1 MSKHQP
7 ALLGG
12 LFIGVL
18 SALPGVNIANCCC
31 LWVLAGGALVVY
43 LQQQRIPEPVE
54 TADAVIGGLLAGVLG
69 AIIYTILTVII
80 VSAGGAMWMDQI
92 RGALDANPEIPAET
106 RDMLLRLFEGRNFII
121 IGLVINLP
129 LYAVFSMVGSLIGLA
144 IFRKKTPPVVLQG

>member
-69 AIIYTILTVII
+69 AIVMSVLTLII
-80 VSAGGAMWMDQI
+80 FSAGGALWMDQF
-92 RGALDANPEIPAET
+92 RTALDNPEIPAET
-106 RDMLLRLFEGRNFII
+106 RDMLLRLFEGRNFIVL
-121 IGLVINLP
+121 GLVINLP

>member
-1 MSKHQP
+1 
-7 ALLGG
+7 

-69 AIIYTILTVII
+69 AIVMSVLTLII
-80 VSAGGAMWMDQI
+80 FSAGGALWMDQF
-92 RGALDANPEIPAET
+92 RTALDNPEIPAET
-106 RDMLLRLFEGRNFII
+106 RDMLLRLFEGRNFIVL
-121 IGLVINLP
+121 GLVINLP

>member
-69 AIIYTILTVII
+69 AIVMSVLTLII
-80 VSAGGAMWMDQI
+80 FSAGGALWMDQF
-92 RGALDANPEIPAET
+92 RTALDNPEIPAET
-106 RDMLLRLFEGRNFII
+106 RDMLLRLFEGRNFIVL
-121 IGLVINLP
+121 GLVINLP

-144 IFRKKTPPVVLQG
+144 IFRKKTPPPAQG

>member
-69 AIIYTILTVII
+69 AIIMSVLTLII
-80 VSAGGAMWMDQI
+80 FSAGGALWMDQF
-92 RGALDANPEIPAET
+92 RTALDNPEIPAET
-106 RDMLLRLFEGRNFII
+106 RDMLLRLFEGRNFIVL
-121 IGLVINLP
+121 GLVINLP

>member
-43 LQQQRIPEPVE
+43 LQQQRMPEPVE
-54 TADAVIGGLLAGVLG
+54 TADAVIGGLLAGALG

-106 RDMLLRLFEGRNFII
+106 RDMLLRLFEGRNFLV

-144 IFRKKTPPVVLQG
+144 IFRKKTPPPAQG

>member
-69 AIIYTILTVII
+69 AIVMSVLTLII
-80 VSAGGAMWMDQI
+80 FSAGGALWMDQF
-92 RGALDANPEIPAET
+92 RTALDNPEIPPET
-106 RDMLLRLFEGRNFII
+106 RDMLLRFFEGRNFIVL
-121 IGLVINLP
+121 GLVINLP

>member
-12 LFIGVL
+12 VFIGVL
-18 SALPGVNIANCCC
+18 SALPGVNVANCCC

-54 TADAVIGGLLAGVLG
+54 TADAVIGGLIAGALG
-69 AIIYTILTVII
+69 ALIYMVLTLII

-92 RGALDANPEIPAET
+92 RSALDANPEIPAET
-106 RDMLLRLFEGRNFII
+106 RDMLLRLFEGRNFFV

-144 IFRKKTPPVVLQG
+144 IFRKKTPPPAPQG

>member
-12 LFIGVL
+12 VFIGVL
-18 SALPGVNIANCCC
+18 SALPGVNVANCCC

-54 TADAVIGGLLAGVLG
+54 TADAVIGGLIAGALG
-69 AIIYTILTVII
+69 AIISMVLTLII

-92 RGALDANPEIPAET
+92 RSALDANPEIPTET
-106 RDMLLRLFEGRNFII
+106 RDMVLRLLEGRNFFV

-144 IFRKKTPPVVLQG
+144 IFRKKTPPPAPQG

>member
-43 LQQQRIPEPVE
+43 LQQQRMPEPVE
-54 TADAVIGGLLAGVLG
+54 TADAVIGGLLAGALG

-106 RDMLLRLFEGRNFII
+106 RDMLLRLFEGRNFIV